1 MDGSRQGSQVA
12 LPRRRIRAEEPDD
25 DATESYSACGRGSAL
40 MVCPH
45 CGSDVGNTG
54 ICDRCGALDRTVALT
69 GWRPDPT
76 ARHEGRYYIA
86 GRPTSRVRNGRAET
100 TDPDGG
106 QMLPGYVD
114 LPSSSRTSIR
124 SAWLGTGAA
133 AAVIVMLAL
142 VAWALL
148 LPRHESASPDTGYLS
163 ALKDSGLARQ
173 FNSDANALAHGRQVC
188 KQLDD
193 GGPQQGLAADKVAVD
208 AFCPQFSKGFHILET
223 VTVSGTFVLTDTKS
237 NADISSIAS
246 DGTSCEGTDGYSD
259 IGRDT
264 QVTVKNG
271 KGEILATTSLGEGRG
286 GDVTCTFSFSFPV
299 TEGQDRY
306 VVSVG
311 HRGDFSYTFNQLQRQ
326 GVEIRLGH

>member
-1 MDGSRQGSQVA
+1 
-12 LPRRRIRAEEPDD
+12 
-25 DATESYSACGRGSAL
+25 
-40 MVCPH
+40 
-45 CGSDVGNTG
+45 
-54 ICDRCGALDRTVALT
+54 
-69 GWRPDPT
+69 
-76 ARHEGRYYIA
+76 
-86 GRPTSRVRNGRAET
+86 
-100 TDPDGG
+100 
-106 QMLPGYVD
+106 
-114 LPSSSRTSIR
+114 
-124 SAWLGTGAA
+124 
-133 AAVIVMLAL
+133 MLAL

-148 LPRHESASPDTGYLS
+148 LPRHESASPDAGYLS

-237 NADISSIAS
+237 NAGISSIAS
-246 DGTSCEGTDGYSD
+246 DGTSCGGTDGYSD

-311 HRGDFSYTFNQLQRQ
+311 RRGDFSYTFNQLQRQ

>member
-1 MDGSRQGSQVA
+1 
-12 LPRRRIRAEEPDD
+12 
-25 DATESYSACGRGSAL
+25 
-40 MVCPH
+40 MVCPY
-45 CGSDVGNTG
+45 CGSDVGNIG

-100 TDPDGG
+100 TDPDAG

-142 VAWALL
+142 VAGRSFCRATSRRRPILGH
-148 LPRHESASPDTGYLS
+148 PS

-208 AFCPQFSKGFHILET
+208 AFCPRFSKGFHIPKL
-223 VTVSGTFVLTDTKS
+223 SRYQAL
-237 NADISSIAS
+237 
-246 DGTSCEGTDGYSD
+246 SC
-259 IGRDT
+259 
-264 QVTVKNG
+264 
-271 KGEILATTSLGEGRG
+271 
-286 GDVTCTFSFSFPV
+286 
-299 TEGQDRY
+299 
-306 VVSVG
+306 
-311 HRGDFSYTFNQLQRQ
+311 
-326 GVEIRLGH
+326 

>member
-1 MDGSRQGSQVA
+1 
-12 LPRRRIRAEEPDD
+12 
-25 DATESYSACGRGSAL
+25 

-45 CGSDVGNTG
+45 CGSDVGDTG
-54 ICDRCGALDRTVALT
+54 ICDRCGAVDGTVALT

-86 GRPTSRVRNGRAET
+86 DRPTSRVRNGRAET

-133 AAVIVMLAL
+133 TAVIVVLAL
-142 VAWALL
+142 VVWALL
-148 LPRHESASPDTGYLS
+148 LPRHESASPDAGYLS
-163 ALKDSGLARQ
+163 ALKDSGLAGQ
-173 FNSDANALAHGRQVC
+173 FNSDANALAYGRRVC
-188 KQLDD
+188 KQLQD

-208 AFCPQFSKGFHILET
+208 AFCPQFAEGFHVLET
-223 VTVSGTFVLTDTKS
+223 ATVSGTFVLSDTNS
-237 NADISSIAS
+237 NAAISSIAS
-246 DGTSCEGTDGYSD
+246 DGTACEGTNGYSD
-259 IGRDT
+259 VGRDT

-271 KGEILATTSLGEGRG
+271 KGEILATTSLGQGRG
-286 GDVTCTFSFSFPV
+286 GDATCTFSFSFPA

-311 HRGDFSYTFNQLQRQ
+311 RRGEFSYTFNQLQRQ
-326 GVEIRLGH
+326 GVLIRLGQ